1 MSRWTLKNIAK
12 NQAEGT
18 SWIVAKVQAREILS
32 HVSIPNFNP
41 HKIDM
46 KNGDSFMNK
55 KSSGLYEL
63 GSVLKPL
70 IMAIG

>member
-1 MSRWTLKNIAK
+1 MSRWTFKSIAK
-12 NQAEGT
+12 NQAEGA
-18 SWIVAKVQAREILS
+18 SLIVAKVQTGEIHS
-32 HVSIPNFNP
+32 QVSIPTFNP

-55 KSSGLYEL
+55 DSSGLHEL

-70 IMAIG
+70 IMA

>member
-1 MSRWTLKNIAK
+1 MQT
-12 NQAEGT
+12 G
-18 SWIVAKVQAREILS
+18 EIHS
-32 HVSIPNFNP
+32 QVSIPTFNP

-55 KSSGLYEL
+55 DSSGLHEL

-70 IMAIG
+70 IMA